1 VRGVFNELFGELDDS
16 VWLTAMLDAERAL
29 AAALAQAGLI
39 PAEAAGRIAEHCT
52 ADAFDPVELGRKSTS
67 AGNPVVPLVRELT
80 AKVGGDAARY
90 VHFGATSQDIMDTA
104 AALVA
109 QRALG
114 PLLADVEAASASC
127 ARLADQHRD
136 TVMIG
141 RTLMQH
147 ALPTVFGLKCAG
159 WLVSLDEAVGNLHRV
174 TLQAQLGG
182 AVGTLAVFGD
192 ARVPSLFAAELGL
205 AEPTIAWHT
214 DRTTMATLASALGV
228 LAGVLGKIAQDVIL
242 LAQTEVAE
250 VAEATGGGSSTMP
263 HKQNPTRSVLIAA
276 AARQVPGLVS
286 TMLAAMPQEH
296 ERAAGNWHA
305 EWQTLTSLLRL
316 VGGAAA
322 RTRDLLSG
330 LRVDRDRMRANVDVT
345 GGLVMA
351 EAVVTRLAP
360 DLGRV
365 AAADVVAEIC
375 RQSVDTGK
383 PLRDCLIEDSRVTLS
398 EEDIDAALDP
408 ANYLGA
414 ATELID
420 RALRR

>member
-1 VRGVFNELFGELDDS
+1 
-16 VWLTAMLDAERAL
+16 
-29 AAALAQAGLI
+29 
-39 PAEAAGRIAEHCT
+39 
-52 ADAFDPVELGRKSTS
+52 
-67 AGNPVVPLVRELT
+67 
-80 AKVGGDAARY
+80 
-90 VHFGATSQDIMDTA
+90 
-104 AALVA
+104 
-109 QRALG
+109 
-114 PLLADVEAASASC
+114 
-127 ARLADQHRD
+127 
-136 TVMIG
+136 
-141 RTLMQH
+141 
-147 ALPTVFGLKCAG
+147 
-159 WLVSLDEAVGNLHRV
+159 
-174 TLQAQLGG
+174 
-182 AVGTLAVFGD
+182 
-192 ARVPSLFAAELGL
+192 
-205 AEPTIAWHT
+205 
-214 DRTTMATLASALGV
+214 
-228 LAGVLGKIAQDVIL
+228 
-242 LAQTEVAE
+242 
-250 VAEATGGGSSTMP
+250 
-263 HKQNPTRSVLIAA
+263 VLIAA